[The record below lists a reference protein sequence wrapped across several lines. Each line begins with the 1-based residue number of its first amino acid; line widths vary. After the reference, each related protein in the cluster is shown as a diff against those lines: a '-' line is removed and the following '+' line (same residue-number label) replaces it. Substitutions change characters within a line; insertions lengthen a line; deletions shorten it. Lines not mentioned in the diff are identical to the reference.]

1 MTPVPEGGHVL
12 FAADVAHGRLRRP
25 VDALLVLL
33 AALLFVIASV
43 IADTAEADEP
53 DVVEATATLLGWFDT
68 AWRAVYALTLAYA
81 VVIVAAAVLTRRWR
95 VSRDL
100 VLAVAAAVVVAAPVG
115 RLVRSDWPSLTE
127 DLWEASDQYP
137 AVRLAAAVAVLAV
150 AGPELTRTARLWA
163 VWLAAAGGTGAVAL
177 GIAYPSSVLGAL
189 ALGLAVGGLVRLAF
203 GSTRGFPSPARVVA
217 GLTELGVRIERLR
230 VAARQR
236 SGAATYTAV
245 DADTTPLSVVVL
257 GRDAQDTQRLANT
270 WRNLAFRDSA
280 LSLAT
285 GRLHQIEHESL
296 ITLLAERA
304 GVPVP
309 VVRVAG
315 VVSSGDAIL
324 VTEQP
329 DAPAAEATTDGLPD
343 QFVAD
348 LWRHAANL
356 RAARLA
362 HGALNLG
369 NVLVTDDGPMIVHF
383 ERGRLAAPGPALD
396 IDLAELLVAT
406 SLATSPDRALAAALD
421 SVGPAGVV
429 AALPFL
435 QRAALTPHL
444 RDRARHH
451 ELDLEA
457 LRAQA
462 AEATGVQVPEIA
474 PMRRVRLRDVLL
486 MVLVAVAAYLVISQL
501 AEIGFDTIY
510 DQLRAAEWAWLA
522 LALAVAQLTFV
533 TQAISLRG
541 AVLTP
546 LPLLPCVALE
556 SALKFIG
563 LTVPTDAARVAVNI
577 RFLQRLG
584 APTGEAVAAGAVD
597 GISDT
602 LIRILIVL
610 LVLPLVDLDLRPSTG
625 GGASDVLWIVVVL
638 VVVAAGVV
646 GAILAVPRWRAKV
659 VPTVQTGLTSLRA
672 VARMPSKRAQL
683 FGGNLATQVLFA
695 LTLGAVA
702 HAYGIELNLAELLL
716 VNTGATVFAGLVPVP
731 GGIGV
736 AEAGLTA
743 GLVAVG
749 VDEATAFA
757 LALSHRLCTYYL
769 PPIWGYL
776 ALRWLNRKAY
786 L

>member
-1 MTPVPEGGHVL
+1 M
-12 FAADVAHGRLRRP
+12 FAGDVAHGRLRRP

-81 VVIVAAAVLTRRWR
+81 VVIVSAAVLTRRWR

-100 VLAVAAAVVVAAPVG
+100 VLAVAAVVVVAVPVG

-150 AGPELTRTARLWA
+150 AGPELTRTARRWA

-189 ALGLAVGGLVRLAF
+189 ALGLAVGGVVRLVF

-217 GLTELGVRIERLR
+217 GLTELGVPIERLR

-236 SGAATYTAV
+236 PGAATYTAV

-270 WRNLAFRDSA
+270 WRNLAFRDAA
-280 LSLAT
+280 LDLAT

-296 ITLLAERA
+296 ITLLAERS
-304 GVPVP
+304 GVPAP

-348 LWRHAANL
+348 LWRHAATL

-369 NVLVTDDGPMIVHF
+369 NVLVTDDGPVIVHF
-383 ERGRLAAPGPALD
+383 QRGRLAAPGPALD

-406 SLATSPDRALAAALD
+406 CLATSPDRALAAALD

-474 PMRRVRLRDVLL
+474 PMRRVRPRDVLL
-486 MVLVAVAAYLVISQL
+486 MVLVGVAAYLVISQL

-584 APTGEAVAAGAVD
+584 VPTGEAVAAGAVD

-610 LVLPLVDLDLRPSTG
+610 LVLPFVDLDLRPSTG

-638 VVVAAGVV
+638 VVVAVGVV
-646 GAILAVPRWRAKV
+646 GVVLAVPRWRAKV
-659 VPTVQTGLTSLRA
+659 VPTVQTGLSSLRA

-702 HAYGIELNLAELLL
+702 HAYGIDLNLAELLL